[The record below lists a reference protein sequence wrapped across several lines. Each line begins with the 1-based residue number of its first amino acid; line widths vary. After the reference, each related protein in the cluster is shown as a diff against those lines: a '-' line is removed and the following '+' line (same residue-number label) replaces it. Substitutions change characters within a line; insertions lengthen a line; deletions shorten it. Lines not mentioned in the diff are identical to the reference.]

1 MFFIVF
7 YYYFIDTV
15 NTIRNNSLKMR
26 FYRNKLLLSE
36 RKKIRPSIGYA
47 RAIEG
52 EVDYLNKQICELK
65 NYGCRIIFSE
75 ISSSNND
82 QKPQL
87 QKAFES
93 LSRGDQFVL
102 YKLDRAFKS
111 KEECIKIINQLL
123 ENGINIKTLSGV
135 MDTYISNDLL
145 QPIFKVLLDLNNL
158 EVDYSRERKVEALKN
173 RKIVA
178 GNLGGRPKI
187 SPIKEDLVVRLRS
200 DGFSYRSIRAQT
212 GIALSTIR
220 RILLENDSL
229 Q

>member
-1 MFFIVF
+1 MF
-7 YYYFIDTV
+7 YYYIFDTV
-15 NTIRNNSLKMR
+15 KNISNNYLIVK

-36 RKKIRPSIGYA
+36 KIKIRTSIGYA

-52 EVDYLNKQICELK
+52 EVDYLNKQIQDLK
-65 NYGCRIIFSE
+65 DYGCKIIFSE
-75 ISSSNND
+75 IVSINND

-87 QKAFES
+87 QKAFKS

-111 KEECIKIINQLL
+111 KDDCIKIITQLL
-123 ENGINIKTLSGV
+123 DNGINIKTLSGILE
-135 MDTYISNDLL
+135 TNISNDLL
-145 QPIFKVLLDLNNL
+145 SPIFKVLWELNNL
-158 EVDYSRERKVEALKN
+158 EVDHLSEKKVEALQN
-173 RKIVA
+173 RKILA

-187 SPIKEDLVVRLRS
+187 SPLKEALVVRLRN

-220 RILLENDSL
+220 RILVEYELSK
-229 Q
+229 

>member
-1 MFFIVF
+1 V
-7 YYYFIDTV
+7 
-15 NTIRNNSLKMR
+15 K

-36 RKKIRPSIGYA
+36 KIKIRTSVGYA

-52 EVDYLNKQICELK
+52 EVDYLNKQIQDLK
-65 NYGCRIIFSE
+65 DYGCKIIFSE
-75 ISSSNND
+75 IVSINND

-87 QKAFES
+87 QKAFKS

-111 KEECIKIINQLL
+111 KDDCIKIITQLL
-123 ENGINIKTLSGV
+123 DNGINIKTLSGILE
-135 MDTYISNDLL
+135 TNISNDLL
-145 QPIFKVLLDLNNL
+145 SPIFKVLWELNNL
-158 EVDYSRERKVEALKN
+158 EVDHLSEKKVEALQN
-173 RKIVA
+173 RKILA

-187 SPIKEDLVVRLRS
+187 SPLKEALVVRLRN

-220 RILLENDSL
+220 RILVEYELSK
-229 Q
+229 

>member
-1 MFFIVF
+1 MF
-7 YYYFIDTV
+7 YYYIFDTV
-15 NTIRNNSLKMR
+15 KNISNNYLIVK

-36 RKKIRPSIGYA
+36 KIKIRTSVGYA

-52 EVDYLNKQICELK
+52 EVDYLNKQIQDLK
-65 NYGCRIIFSE
+65 DYGCKIIFSE
-75 ISSSNND
+75 IVSINND

-87 QKAFES
+87 QKAFKS

-111 KEECIKIINQLL
+111 KDDCIKIITQLL
-123 ENGINIKTLSGV
+123 DNGINIKTLSGILE
-135 MDTYISNDLL
+135 TNISNDLL
-145 QPIFKVLLDLNNL
+145 SPIFKVLWELNNL
-158 EVDYSRERKVEALKN
+158 EVDHLSEKKVEALQN
-173 RKIVA
+173 RKILA

-187 SPIKEDLVVRLRS
+187 SPLKEALVVRLRN

-220 RILLENDSL
+220 RILVEYELSK
-229 Q
+229 